1 MENLTLFYHVS
12 TFSSPHTDYRGE
24 DGEDGEDEDDDG
36 DGDDDD
42 DGVGDGDGDGDEVVP
57 FLVSGPMSLAPP
69 ITTPHTDYRGCDDG
83 EDDDD
88 GEDGDDVDDKSAC
101 RQFWTVLEV

>member
-24 DGEDGEDEDDDG
+24 DGEDDGEDGGDHG
-36 DGDDDD
+36 DGDD
-42 DGVGDGDGDGDEVVP
+42 DEVVP

>member
-24 DGEDGEDEDDDG
+24 DDEDDGEDDDG
-36 DGDDDD
+36 DGDGDD
-42 DGVGDGDGDGDEVVP
+42 DEVVP

-69 ITTPHTDYRGCDDG
+69 ITTPHTDCRGR
-83 EDDDD
+83 DDDD
-88 GEDGDDVDDKSAC
+88 EGDYDGDGGDEDADDGYGDEDDDKSAC